1 MSKSRN
7 LTKDN
12 AIFHLRLQILQFQ
25 QNKTTNDSFF
35 SSPAFCII
43 ILNLR
48 EYFTVM
54 RFSFFCLILFLSPFG
69 LLFSQEIVSLNIDW
83 QQSEL
88 FLYNEKELKRPVI
101 TGQDYDHGV
110 PSFYWT
116 SNLKSSNYQVELKSF
131 QLVPA
136 PVEDVKYFQNLDIS
150 FTESLYNE
158 LKVTK
163 SMGESQLV
171 FYMQPYVFKNG
182 VLNRITAVELEVK
195 EANNINSVEKD
206 FVSNSAL
213 SVGSGDWY
221 KIAVTKDGVYKIDN
235 AFLES
240 CGIQTSGLN
249 PNHINIY
256 GNGDGMLP
264 ELNSEYR
271 TDDLAKNSIQI
282 VGGGDGSFDDG
293 DYILFYAW
301 GPDRWHANG
310 SSSFDRQKN
319 VYSDVSCYF
328 ININANET
336 PERIIPAATVGSL
349 PTHTINTYSY
359 FDIYEYD
366 DVNLVKGGQ
375 RWYGELFDI
384 ELEQTFSFNVPN
396 IVSTYPSS
404 FNTSIATNA
413 RSTSGT
419 EQKYTL
425 NNTVLGAFSLPSV
438 SSDYVT
444 SQKSHTFNTGS
455 SALNFKITI
464 TRNSPSTL
472 VYLDRITLNTRRSL
486 NFYGQQLNFRD
497 LSTIGVGTVG
507 EFELSAFPSTGFVWD
522 ITDRHHPFLI
532 QGENTTGLF
541 RFKSE
546 LDSLKEFV
554 ASNGV
559 SFLTPSFVGYVLNQN
574 LHGLE
579 QADYLIITHPDFIV
593 QANRLA
599 QLHETN
605 GLSVHLVTTE
615 QVYNEYSSGMLDP
628 TALKMFAKMF
638 YDRAAGNQQLMP
650 KYLLLFGDA
659 TYDPKNRVA
668 NNNYFVPT
676 YEFPNGENHISA
688 MVADD
693 YFGMLDD
700 NESIGPSDLL
710 DIGVGRLLISDNQMA
725 KEQVD
730 KIEHYLKNGSN
741 LFISANTGNS
751 CDISNGTL
759 STFGDWRLK
768 FVQIADD
775 EEGGYFVQQDTEPQY
790 LEVKTNHPEMNCD
803 KLYSDAYTQETSAG
817 GQRYPDVFEAITDR
831 VENGALVVNYVGH
844 GGEVGLA
851 EERIVTVPQIQDWK
865 NINRLNLFVSATC
878 EFTKFDDPNR
888 VSAGEWVSL
897 NPLGGAIALMTTTRS
912 VFFGV
917 NTITGK
923 KFFEN
928 VFERDSENEPL
939 SFGEIMRLTKN
950 ASGSSENKRS
960 FTLIGDPALKLAL
973 PRYRIVTDSINGI
986 HPALASDTVRALSKM
1001 TIKGHLEDWN
1011 GNVLNNF
1018 NGILSP
1024 SIFDKI
1030 KTKYTLGQ
1038 DPDSPEI
1045 PFELQKNVVYKGQ
1058 SSVSNGYFEFSF
1070 VVPKD
1075 IDFSFGNGKI
1085 SYYAANSLIDAG
1097 GSDNRFVIGGIDP
1110 NGINDVVG
1118 PEIDLFMNDENFVD
1132 GGITNESPIILAHLF
1147 DENGINT
1154 VGNGIGHDLT
1164 AVLDENT
1171 SNPIVLNTYYTADL
1185 DSYQS
1190 GKLSYQLPTL
1200 DKGIHTLSLKVW
1212 DVNNNSSE
1220 AKIEFVV
1227 QEATDIVLDH
1237 VLNYPNPFTT
1247 NTSFYF
1253 EHNQI
1258 CSDLEVQVQIL
1269 TVSGKLVRTINQ
1281 NVKTEG
1287 FRSEGIPWDGR
1298 DEFGD
1303 QLAKGVYVYTLKVKS
1318 HDGKIAEKS
1327 EKLVL
1332 LK

>member
-1 MSKSRN
+1 MHSRYLKFFFLLFLAN
-7 LTKDN
+7 IGR
-12 AIFHLRLQILQFQ
+12 AQEVFQIAVEW
-25 QNKTTNDSFF
+25 NDSEDF
-35 SSPAFCII
+35 
-43 ILNLR
+43 
-48 EYFTVM
+48 M
-54 RFSFFCLILFLSPFG
+54 
-69 LLFSQEIVSLNIDW
+69 
-83 QQSEL
+83 
-88 FLYNEKELKRPVI
+88 YNEIQLKRPVI
-101 TGQDYDHGV
+101 KHQDFDHGK
-110 PSFYWT
+110 PIYYWT
-116 SNLKSSNYQVELKSF
+116 SKLKHDGYNAKLKSF
-131 QLVPA
+131 QSVIA
-136 PVEDVKYFQNLDIS
+136 PKEDINYLKSLEITCLD
-150 FTESLYNE
+150 SLQFD
-158 LKVTK
+158 LKVTNA
-163 SMGESQLV
+163 GPESFVVLYL
-171 FYMQPYVFKNG
+171 FPYINRNG
-182 VLNRITAVELEVK
+182 VLHRILNFEIQLQESLISIS
-195 EANNINSVEKD
+195 NEKD
-206 FVSNSAL
+206 FVTNSVL
-213 SVGSGDWY
+213 NFGSGDWY
-221 KIAVTKDGVYKIDN
+221 KISVNQDGIHKIDK
-235 AFLES
+235 AFLEN
-240 CGIQTSGLN
+240 CGIQTAGLN

-264 ELNSEYR
+264 ELNSIPR
-271 TDDLAKNSIQI
+271 KDDLVKNAIQV
-282 VGGGDGSFDDG
+282 VGGNDGSFDEG
-293 DYILFYAW
+293 DYILFYGW
-301 GPDRWHANG
+301 GPDRWYANG
-310 SSSFDRQKN
+310 TASFDRSKN
-319 VYSDVSCYF
+319 VYSDISCYF
-328 ININANET
+328 ININSNE
-336 PERIIPAATVGSL
+336 PPKRIASGENVTSAA
-349 PTHTINTYSY
+349 THTINSYSY
-359 FDIYEYD
+359 FDIHEED
-366 DVNLVKGGQ
+366 EVNLVKGGQ
-375 RWYGELFDI
+375 RWYGELFDVD
-384 ELEQTFSFNVPN
+384 LEQTFIFNVPN
-396 IVSTYPSS
+396 ILSTFSS
-404 FNTSIATNA
+404 TFNTSIATNA
-413 RSTSGT
+413 RTTGGT

-425 NNTVLGAFSLPSV
+425 NNTVLGSFSLPSV

-444 SQKSHTFNTGS
+444 SLKSHTFNTGS
-455 SALNFKITI
+455 SSLNLKISI

-472 VYLDRITLNTRRSL
+472 VYLDRILLNTRRSL
-486 NFYGQQLNFRD
+486 VFYGQQMNFRD
-497 LSTIGVGTVG
+497 LATVGSANIG
-507 EFELSAFPSTGFVWD
+507 EFELSGLANSGFIWD
-522 ITDRHHPFLI
+522 VTDRQNPYLV
-532 QGENTTGLF
+532 QGEVSGGLY
-541 RFKSE
+541 RFKAK

-554 ASNGV
+554 ASNGMN
-559 SFLTPSFVGYVLNQN
+559 FFTPTFVGSVTNQN
-574 LHGLE
+574 LHGLSA
-579 QADYLIITHPDFIV
+579 ADYLIVTHPDFIT

-599 QLHETN
+599 QLHEN
-605 GLSVHLVTTE
+605 QGLSVHVVTTG
-615 QVYNEYSSGMLDP
+615 QIFNEFSSGMLDP
-628 TALKMFAKMF
+628 TAIKMFAKMF
-638 YDRAAGNQQLMP
+638 YDRASGNPDLVP

-710 DIGVGRLLISDNQMA
+710 DIGIGRLLISDNQMA

-730 KIEHYLKNGSN
+730 KIEHYMKNGSN
-741 LFISANTGNS
+741 LFNNVNSGNS
-751 CDISNGTL
+751 CAANNGSISTY
-759 STFGDWRLK
+759 GDWRLK
-768 FVQIADD
+768 YVQIADD

-803 KLYSDAYTQETSAG
+803 KLYTDAFNQETSAG

-831 VENGALVVNYVGH
+831 VESGALIVNYVGH

-851 EERIVTVPQIQDWK
+851 EERIVTVPQIQDWN
-865 NINRLNLFVSATC
+865 NIDRLNLFVSATC
-878 EFTKFDDPNR
+878 EFTKFDDPGR

-897 NPLGGAIALMTTTRS
+897 NSTGGSIALMTTTRS

-928 VFERDSENEPL
+928 VFERDSDKQPL
-939 SFGEIMRLTKN
+939 TFGEIMRRTKN

-960 FTLIGDPALKLAL
+960 FTLIGDPALRLAL
-973 PRYRIVTDSINGI
+973 PNYRIVTDSINGFD
-986 HPALASDTVRALSKM
+986 PVLVSDTVKALSKM
-1001 TIKGHLEDWN
+1001 NVKGHLEDWD
-1011 GNVLNNF
+1011 GNILSDF
-1018 NGILSP
+1018 NGVLSP

-1030 KTKYTLGQ
+1030 KTKFTLGQ

-1058 SSVSNGYFEFSF
+1058 ATVTNGYFEFSF

-1085 SYYAANSLIDAG
+1085 SYYAAGELTDAA
-1097 GSDNRFVIGGIDP
+1097 GSDTRFVIGGIDP

-1132 GGITNESPIILAHLF
+1132 GGITDDTPIILAHLY

-1154 VGNGIGHDLT
+1154 VGNGIGHDIT
-1164 AVLDENT
+1164 AIIDENS

-1190 GKLSYQLPTL
+1190 GKLRYQLPAME
-1200 DKGIHTLSLKVW
+1200 KGVHTLTLKVW

-1220 AKIEFVV
+1220 SRIEFSV

-1253 EHNQI
+1253 EHNQV
-1258 CSDLEVQVQIL
+1258 CSDLEAQIQIF

-1303 QLAKGVYVYTLKVKS
+1303 ILAKGVYVYTIKVKT
-1318 HDGKIAEKS
+1318 HDGQIAEKS

>member
-1 MSKSRN
+1 MNR
-7 LTKDN
+7 
-12 AIFHLRLQILQFQ
+12 FFEGR
-25 QNKTTNDSFF
+25 SFF
-35 SSPAFCII
+35 II
-43 ILNLR
+43 VLFLR
-48 EYFTVM
+48 EYFLNM
-54 RFSFFCLILFLSPFG
+54 RLQIICWLSFFSFSFQT
-69 LLFSQEIVSLNIDW
+69 FSQENIQLNVIWTNAEDVT
-83 QQSEL
+83 
-88 FLYNEKELKRPVI
+88 FNEKQLKRPALE
-101 TGQDYDHGV
+101 GQDYDHGV
-110 PSFYWT
+110 PTFYWT
-116 SNLKSSNYQVELKSF
+116 AQLKNANYQLALSSF
-131 QLVPA
+131 QSVPA
-136 PVEDVKYFQNLDIS
+136 PLEDVKYFQNIDVS
-150 FTESLYNE
+150 FSDTLNYE
-158 LKVTK
+158 LKISNSRGVPNAV
-163 SMGESQLV
+163 L
-171 FYMQPYVFKNG
+171 YMLPYVLKNG
-182 VLNRITAVELEVK
+182 ILHRVSNLEISMT
-195 EANNINSVEKD
+195 EEMLPIAQEKD
-206 FVSNSAL
+206 FASNSVL
-213 SVGSGDWY
+213 NFGSGSWY
-221 KIAVTKDGVYKIDN
+221 KIAVNKDGIYKLDK

-249 PNHINIY
+249 PNHINIF
-256 GNGDGMLP
+256 GNGEGMLP
-264 ELNSEYR
+264 EFNSEFR
-271 TDDLAKNSIQI
+271 TDDLAKNAIQI
-282 VGGGDGSFDDG
+282 IGGSDGSFDDG

-301 GPDRWHANG
+301 GPDRWYANG
-310 SSSFDRQKN
+310 TVSFDRKKN
-319 VYSDVSCYF
+319 VYANVSCYF
-328 ININANET
+328 INVNANET
-336 PERIIPAATVGSL
+336 PERILPNTVLSAL
-349 PTHTINTYSY
+349 PTHTINSYSY
-359 FDIYEYD
+359 FDMHEND

-396 IVSTYPSS
+396 IVSSHPST
-404 FNTSIATNA
+404 FNTIIATNA

-425 NNTVLGAFSLPSV
+425 NNTVLGTYSLPSV

-444 SQKSHTFNTGS
+444 SQKSHSFNTGS
-455 SALNFKITI
+455 SALNFKISI

-472 VYLDRITLNTRRSL
+472 VYLDRILLNTRRSL
-486 NFYGQQLNFRD
+486 AFFGQQMNFRD
-497 LSTIGVGTVG
+497 LATIGAGNVG
-507 EFELSAFPSTGFVWD
+507 EFELSGLPSSGFIWD
-522 ITDRHHPFLI
+522 VTDRQSPSFI
-532 QGENTTGLF
+532 QGETASGLF

-559 SFLTPSFVGYVLNQN
+559 SFLTPSFIGQVSNQN

-579 QADYLIITHPDFIV
+579 QADYIIVTHPDFIT

-599 QLHETN
+599 QLHESN
-605 GLSVHLVTTE
+605 GLTVHVVTTE
-615 QVYNEYSSGMLDP
+615 QVYNEYSSGMVDP
-628 TALKMFAKMF
+628 TAIKMFAKMF

-700 NESIGPSDLL
+700 NESIGASDLL

-730 KIEHYLKNGSN
+730 KIEHYLKNGSS
-741 LFISANTGNS
+741 LFSSSSAGNS
-751 CDISNGTL
+751 CGINTGAMN
-759 STFGDWRLK
+759 TFGDWRLK
-768 FVQIADD
+768 YVQIADD

-803 KLYSDAYTQETSAG
+803 KLYTDAYTQETSAG

-878 EFTKFDDPNR
+878 EFTKFDDPGR

-897 NPLGGAIALMTTTRS
+897 NSVGGAIALMTTTRS

-928 VFERDSENEPL
+928 VFERDALNEPL
-939 SFGEIMRLTKN
+939 AFGEIMRLTKN

-973 PRYRIVTDSINGI
+973 PKYKIITDSINGI
-986 HPALASDTVRALSKM
+986 HPAIASDTVRALSKM
-1001 TIKGHLEDWN
+1001 TVKGHLEDWN
-1011 GNVLNNF
+1011 GNVLSSF
-1018 NGILSP
+1018 NGVLSP

-1058 SSVSNGYFEFSF
+1058 ASVNNGYFEFSF

-1085 SYYAANSLIDAG
+1085 SYYASNTLNDAA

-1132 GGITNESPIILAHLF
+1132 GGITNETPVILAHLF

-1154 VGNGIGHDLT
+1154 VGNGIGHDIT
-1164 AVLDENT
+1164 AIIDENS
-1171 SNPIVLNTYYTADL
+1171 SNPIVLNEYYTADL

-1190 GKLSYQLPTL
+1190 GKLRYQLPSL
-1200 DKGIHTLSLKVW
+1200 EKGPHTLSLKVW

-1220 AKIEFVV
+1220 TKIEFVV

-1253 EHNQI
+1253 EHNQV
-1258 CSDLEVQVQIL
+1258 CSDLEAQVQIF
-1269 TVSGKLVRTINQ
+1269 TVSGRLVRTINQ

>member
-1 MSKSRN
+1 
-7 LTKDN
+7 
-12 AIFHLRLQILQFQ
+12 
-25 QNKTTNDSFF
+25 
-35 SSPAFCII
+35 
-43 ILNLR
+43 
-48 EYFTVM
+48 M
-54 RFSFFCLILFLSPFG
+54 RFIICLVTILFLTGS
-69 LLFSQEIVSLNIDW
+69 LFSQETVLLNIDW
-83 QQSEL
+83 QQSYQ
-88 FLYNEKELKRPVI
+88 FDYNGKQLKRPFI
-101 TGQDYDHGV
+101 LGQDFDHGI
-110 PSFYWT
+110 PTFYWT
-116 SNLKSSNYQVELKSF
+116 SKLKSKNFEFNLKSYEVSL
-131 QLVPA
+131 A
-136 PVEDVKYFQNLDIS
+136 PSDDVHYFQNLEIS
-150 FTESLYNE
+150 FSDSIVLE
-158 LKVTK
+158 LKVTQ
-163 SMGESQLV
+163 SMGESFAVL
-171 FYMQPYVFKNG
+171 YMLPYVMKNG
-182 VLNRITAVELEVK
+182 SLYRITAVEMEIK
-195 EANNINSVEKD
+195 ESVVVNSIDKD
-206 FVSNSAL
+206 FVSNSVL
-213 SVGSGDWY
+213 TSGSGEWY
-221 KIAVTKDGVYKIDN
+221 KISVVKEGIYKIDKT
-235 AFLES
+235 FLES
-240 CGIQTSGLN
+240 CGIQTSGLD
-249 PNHINIY
+249 PDHINIY
-256 GNGDGMLP
+256 GNGEGMLP
-264 ELNSEYR
+264 ELNSVYR
-271 TDDLAKNSIQI
+271 TDDLAKNAIQI
-282 VGGGDGSFDDG
+282 VGDGDGSFDEG

-301 GPDRWHANG
+301 GPDRWYANG
-310 SSSFDRQKN
+310 STSFDRQKN
-319 VYSDVSCYF
+319 VYSNVSCYF
-328 ININANET
+328 ININPNET
-336 PERIIPAATVGSL
+336 PERIQTVPISSIM
-349 PTHTINTYSY
+349 PTHTINSYSY
-359 FDIYEYD
+359 FDIHEND

-396 IVSTYPSS
+396 IVSSHLST
-404 FNTSIATNA
+404 FNSIIATNA
-413 RSTSGT
+413 RSSSGT
-419 EQKYTL
+419 EQKYSL
-425 NNTVLGAFSLPSV
+425 NNTVLSTFSLPSV
-438 SSDYVT
+438 SSDYVV
-444 SQKSHTFNTGS
+444 SQKSHSFNTGS

-472 VYLDRITLNTRRSL
+472 VYLDRILLNTRRSL
-486 NFYGQQLNFRD
+486 IFYGQQINFRD
-497 LSTIGVGTVG
+497 LETVGIGNIG
-507 EFELSAFPSTGFVWD
+507 EFELTGLPISGFVWD
-522 ITDRHHPFLI
+522 ITDRQSPFLI
-532 QGENTTGLF
+532 QGTNTSGIF

-554 ASNGV
+554 ASNGLG
-559 SFLTPSFVGYVLNQN
+559 FLTPTFIGKVANQN
-574 LHGLE
+574 LHGLAN
-579 QADYLIITHPDFIV
+579 ADYLIITHPNFIS

-599 QLHETN
+599 QLHESN

-615 QVYNEYSSGMLDP
+615 QVYNEYSSGMVDP
-628 TALKMFAKMF
+628 TAIKMFAKMF
-638 YDRAAGNQQLMP
+638 YDRAAGNQALMP

-668 NNNYFVPT
+668 NNNYYVPT

-700 NESIGPSDLL
+700 NESIGAADLL

-730 KIEHYLKNGSN
+730 KIEHYLKNGSS
-741 LFISANTGNS
+741 LFNSSNAGNS
-751 CDISNGTL
+751 CAVASGVMN
-759 STFGDWRLK
+759 TFGDWRLK
-768 FVQIADD
+768 YVQIADD
-775 EEGGYFVQQDTEPQY
+775 EEGGYFVNQDTEPQY
-790 LEVKTNHPEMNCD
+790 LEVKANHPEMNCD
-803 KLYSDAYTQETSAG
+803 KLYTDAYTQETSAG
-817 GQRYPDVFEAITDR
+817 GQRYPEVFEAITNR

-878 EFTKFDDPNR
+878 EFTKFDDPGR
-888 VSAGEWVSL
+888 VSAGEWVAL
-897 NPLGGAIALMTTTRS
+897 NPIGGAIALMTTTRS

-928 VFERDSENEPL
+928 VFERDQNNESL

-973 PRYRIVTDSINGI
+973 PRYKVVTDSINGL
-986 HPALASDTVRALSKM
+986 HPAIVSDTIRALSKM
-1001 TIKGHLEDWN
+1001 TVKGHLEDWN

-1018 NGILSP
+1018 NGVLSP

-1058 SSVSNGYFEFSF
+1058 ASISNGYFEFTF

-1085 SYYAANSLIDAG
+1085 SYYASNLTTDAG
-1097 GSDNRFVIGGIDP
+1097 GSDTRFIIGGIDP
-1110 NGINDVVG
+1110 NGINDING
-1118 PEIDLFMNDENFVD
+1118 PEIELFMNDENFVE
-1132 GGITNESPIILAHLF
+1132 GGITNETPIILANLF

-1154 VGNGIGHDLT
+1154 VGNGIGHDIT
-1164 AVLDENT
+1164 AIIDANS
-1171 SNPIVLNTYYTADL
+1171 SNPIVLNEYYTADL

-1190 GKLSYQLPTL
+1190 GKLRYQLPAL
-1200 DKGIHTLSLKVW
+1200 AKGPHTLTLKVW

-1220 AKIEFVV
+1220 AKIDFVV
-1227 QEATDIVLDH
+1227 QEASDIVLNH

-1247 NTSFYF
+1247 STSFYF

-1258 CSDLEVQVQIL
+1258 CSDLEVQVQIF
-1269 TVSGKLVRTINQ
+1269 TVSGKLVKTINQ

-1287 FRSEGIPWDGR
+1287 FRSEEIPWDGR

-1303 QLAKGVYVYTLKVKS
+1303 QLAKGVYVYTFKVKS